1 MEREAAWKTYDEP
14 ASEAVEAL
22 ASDYRDFI
30 SDNKTERACVTAA
43 GAKAEAVGY
52 RPLAE
57 AVATGRALAPGD
69 KVWATAQGKALVLVQ
84 LGESPLAAGM
94 NILGAHMDSPGLQLK
109 QNPLYEANGYA
120 MQDPHY

>member
-1 MEREAAWKTYDEP
+1 MEREAAWKTYDEA

-30 SDNKTERACVTAA
+30 SDNKTERECVTAA
-43 GAKAEAVGY
+43 VAKAEAAGY

-84 LGESPLAAGM
+84 IGR
-94 NILGAHMDSPGLQLK
+94 AHV
-109 QNPLYEANGYA
+109 
-120 MQDPHY
+120 